1 MIAIPLPFIMS
12 LLLVIIAITLLLK
25 KPIEGKVPSL
35 FITLCAIST
44 AVVGLRWT
52 FDIAIFRFLQPIFA
66 SFLPVMAWYCFSKTY
81 NAGRFSWL
89 HLSGPLVI
97 IVCSWW
103 FTFWL
108 NAIDVILTMLYLSY
122 GTLLIRF
129 SFVMPDDVRL
139 SHVERVLLAQRI
151 AGIMLLVSACIDGVL
166 SFDFIV
172 YGGEHALYIL
182 SLSYLIII
190 PVVVVAVII
199 VGFSTLSIKSET
211 LSGVDEKSLPDAS
224 IESPSKS
231 VRLSEQDAKDI
242 VSKIDTLMKDKEA
255 FRDMNLTLGR
265 LSRKVGIPTRQ
276 VSMAVNQICGMN
288 ISKVLNEYR
297 ITYAKK
303 RLVDSEDSITDIY
316 LSAGFQTKSN
326 FNREFTRITGQT
338 PSTYRNDALVLCEK

>member
-1 MIAIPLPFIMS
+1 
-12 LLLVIIAITLLLK
+12 
-25 KPIEGKVPSL
+25 
-35 FITLCAIST
+35 
-44 AVVGLRWT
+44 
-52 FDIAIFRFLQPIFA
+52 
-66 SFLPVMAWYCFSKTY
+66 
-81 NAGRFSWL
+81 
-89 HLSGPLVI
+89 
-97 IVCSWW
+97 
-103 FTFWL
+103 
-108 NAIDVILTMLYLSY
+108 
-122 GTLLIRF
+122 
-129 SFVMPDDVRL
+129 MPDDVRL

>member
-12 LLLVIIAITLLLK
+12 LLLVIIAITLFAK

-52 FDIAIFRFLQPIFA
+52 FDIAIFRFLQPVFA
-66 SFLPVMAWYCFSKTY
+66 SFLPVMAWCCFSKTY
-81 NAGRFSWL
+81 NAGRLSWL

-97 IVCSWW
+97 IICSWW
-103 FTFWL
+103 PELWL
-108 NAIDVILTMLYLSY
+108 NAIDVILTTLYLSY
-122 GTLLIRF
+122 GTLLIRS

-139 SHVERVLLAQRI
+139 SHVERVLFAQRV
-151 AGIMLLVSACIDGVL
+151 AGITLLVSACIDGVL
-166 SFDFIV
+166 SFDFMV

-182 SLSYLIII
+182 SLSYLILI
-190 PVVVVAVII
+190 PSVVVAVII
-199 VGFSTLSIKSET
+199 VGFSTLSTESEA
-211 LSGVDEKSLPDAS
+211 LSDVEEKSLLDAS
-224 IESPSKS
+224 IEPPSKR
-231 VRLSEQDAKDI
+231 VGLSEQDAKDI

-276 VSMAVNQICGMN
+276 VSMAVNQVCGMN

-338 PSTYRNDALVLCEK
+338 PSTYRNDA